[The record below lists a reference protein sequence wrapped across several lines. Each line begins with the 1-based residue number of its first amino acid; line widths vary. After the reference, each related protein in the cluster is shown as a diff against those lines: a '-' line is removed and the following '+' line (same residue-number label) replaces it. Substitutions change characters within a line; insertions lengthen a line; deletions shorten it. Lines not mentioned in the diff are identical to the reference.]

1 MGYELLPNQ
10 ATVYVHIYFGTLFQC
25 SICPS
30 LPQNVTSMSLSVLDE
45 CKFTFSHRTLTDF
58 TVQDIN
64 CCFPSKLSLLCD
76 AGAGTVQ
83 TILLSRWLPL
93 SFCQQRS
100 LKGDFK
106 AVERT
111 KNIPLPVCPSF
122 LSVLPSHVSLQQRQQ
137 LVLVTAGSRFGF
149 VSTLP
154 ELASMHSLR
163 DTIR

>member
-111 KNIPLPVCPSF
+111 KNIPLSCLPIIPVSAAQPWFFTAKAAVGFSNSWFQVWLCFHTPRAGLNA
-122 LSVLPSHVSLQQRQQ
+122 LS
-137 LVLVTAGSRFGF
+137 
-149 VSTLP
+149 
-154 ELASMHSLR
+154 
-163 DTIR
+163 